1 MSIAIDLSDEVALV
15 TGGGSGIGEAIATTL
30 ARAGAAVAI
39 ADLSQEAAARVAD
52 AIRASGGTALP
63 LQMDIGDPAAIQTA
77 IAQLRS
83 ELGPI
88 SILVNNAA
96 TWVVKEFRDT
106 TAAEVERVVG
116 VTLIGTIN
124 VTRAALPDVVERRGR
139 VINTISD
146 SARTGERFMS
156 VYAAAKAGLIGLTKS
171 LAKEVGGDGVT
182 VNGVSPGTTSTPGG
196 SAFIDAAGGPEKL
209 ARAYPMGRIGE
220 PQDIANAVLF
230 FASPLSSWITG
241 QVLSVSGGFT
251 MV

>member
-1 MSIAIDLSDEVALV
+1 MSVAIDLSGEVALV
-15 TGGGSGIGEAIATTL
+15 TGGGSGIGEAIACTL
-30 ARAGAAVAI
+30 ARAGAAVAV
-39 ADLSQEAAARVAD
+39 ADLSEESAARVAG
-52 AIRASGGTALP
+52 AIRAAGGHALP
-63 LQMDIGDPAAIQTA
+63 LQMDIGSLDSVEAAVA
-77 IAQLRS
+77 RLHA

-96 TWVVKEFRDT
+96 AWVVKELKDT
-106 TAAEVERVVG
+106 TPAEVEHVVG
-116 VTLIGTIN
+116 ITLIGTIN

-146 SARTGERFMS
+146 SGRTGERFMS

-171 LAKEVGGDGVT
+171 VAKEVGGHGVT

-196 SAFIDAAGGPEKL
+196 SGFIEAAGGPEKL

>member
-1 MSIAIDLSDEVALV
+1 MSITIDLSGEVALV
-15 TGGGSGIGEAIATTL
+15 TGGGSGIGEAIATKL
-30 ARAGAAVAI
+30 ARAGAAVAV
-39 ADLSQEAAARVAD
+39 ADLSEESATCAGG
-52 AIRASGGTALP
+52 AINEGGGKALP
-63 LQMDIGDPAAIQTA
+63 VRMDIGDPASIEAG
-77 IAQLRS
+77 IALVHA
-83 ELGPI
+83 EFGPV

-96 TWVVKEFRDT
+96 AWVVKEFKET
-106 TAAEVERVVG
+106 TPAEVERVVG

-124 VTRAALPDVVERRGR
+124 VTRAALPDVLERRGR
-139 VINTISD
+139 IIYTISD

-171 LAKEVGGDGVT
+171 LAKEVGGHGVT

-196 SAFIDAAGGPEKL
+196 SAFIQAAGGPEKL

-220 PQDIANAVLF
+220 PDDIANAVLF

>member
-1 MSIAIDLSDEVALV
+1 MSIAIDLSGEVALV

-30 ARAGAAVAI
+30 ARAGAGVAV
-39 ADLSQEAAARVAD
+39 ADLSEESASRVAKS
-52 AIRASGGTALP
+52 ICESGGKAFAV
-63 LQMDIGDPAAIQTA
+63 QMDIGDPASVEAGISR
-77 IAQLRS
+77 LHS
-83 ELGPI
+83 ELGLI

-96 TWVVKEFRDT
+96 TWVVKEFKDT
-106 TAAEVERVVG
+106 TPQEVDRVID

-124 VTRAALPDVVERRGR
+124 VTRAALRDVVERKGR

-171 LAKEVGGDGVT
+171 LAKEVGRDGVT

-196 SAFIDAAGGPEKL
+196 SAFIEAAGGPEKL

-241 QVLSVSGGFT
+241 QILSVSGGFT

>member
-1 MSIAIDLSDEVALV
+1 MSIAIDLSGEVALV
-15 TGGGSGIGEAIATTL
+15 TGGGSGIGEGIATTL
-30 ARAGAAVAI
+30 AQAGAAVAI
-39 ADLSQEAAARVAD
+39 ADLSRESATRVAD
-52 AIRASGGTALP
+52 AICGNGGKALP
-63 LQMDIGDPAAIQTA
+63 LQMDIGDPASIEAALT
-77 IAQLRS
+77 QLRN

-96 TWVVKEFRDT
+96 TWVVKEFKDT
-106 TAAEVERVVG
+106 TPDEVDRVVG
-116 VTLIGTIN
+116 VTLVGTIN
-124 VTRAALPDVVERRGR
+124 VTRAALPDIIDRRGR

-146 SARTGERFMS
+146 SARTGERYMS

-171 LAKEVGGDGVT
+171 LAKEVGRDGVT

-196 SAFIDAAGGPEKL
+196 SAFIQAAGGPEKL
-209 ARAYPMGRIGE
+209 ARAYPMGRVGRAE
-220 PQDIANAVLF
+220 DIANAVLF

>member
-1 MSIAIDLSDEVALV
+1 MSIAIDLSGEVALV
-15 TGGGSGIGEAIATTL
+15 TGGGSGIGEAIASTL
-30 ARAGAAVAI
+30 ARAGAAVAV
-39 ADLSQEAAARVAD
+39 ADLSQESANRVAD
-52 AIRASGGTALP
+52 AICGAGGKSLA
-63 LQMDIGDPAAIQTA
+63 LQMDIGNSASVEAAISKLHA
-77 IAQLRS
+77 
-83 ELGPI
+83 ELGAI

-96 TWVVKEFRDT
+96 TWVVKEFADT
-106 TAAEVERVVG
+106 TPAEVDRVIG

-124 VTRAALPDVVERRGR
+124 VTRAALPDVIERRGR
-139 VINTISD
+139 IINTISD
-146 SARTGERFMS
+146 SGRTGERFMS

-171 LAKEVGGDGVT
+171 IAKEVGGRGVT

-196 SAFIDAAGGPEKL
+196 SGFIEAAGGAEKL

-241 QVLSVSGGFT
+241 QILSVSGGFT

>member
-1 MSIAIDLSDEVALV
+1 
-15 TGGGSGIGEAIATTL
+15 
-30 ARAGAAVAI
+30 
-39 ADLSQEAAARVAD
+39 
-52 AIRASGGTALP
+52 
-63 LQMDIGDPAAIQTA
+63 MDIGDPDSIEAAIA
-77 IAQLRS
+77 KLRT

-96 TWVVKEFRDT
+96 AWVVREFKDT
-106 TAAEVERVVG
+106 TPAEVERVIG
-116 VTLIGTIN
+116 ITLIGTIN
-124 VTRAALPDVVERRGR
+124 VTRAALPDVIERRGR

-171 LAKEVGGDGVT
+171 VAKEVGGSGVT

-196 SAFIDAAGGPEKL
+196 SGFIEAAGGPEKL
-209 ARAYPMGRIGE
+209 AKAYPMGRIGE

>member
-1 MSIAIDLSDEVALV
+1 MSISIDLSGEVALV
-15 TGGGSGIGEAIATTL
+15 TGGGSGIGEAIAITL
-30 ARAGAAVAI
+30 ARAGAGVAV
-39 ADLSQEAAARVAD
+39 ADLSEKSASRVAK
-52 AIRASGGTALP
+52 AICESGGKAFAV
-63 LQMDIGDPAAIQTA
+63 QMDIADPTSVEVAISR
-77 IAQLRS
+77 LHD
-83 ELGPI
+83 ELGQI

-96 TWVVKEFRDT
+96 TWVVKEFKDT
-106 TAAEVERVVG
+106 TPQEVDRVID

-124 VTRAALPDVVERRGR
+124 VTRAALRDVVERKGR

-156 VYAAAKAGLIGLTKS
+156 VYAAGKAGLIGLTKS
-171 LAKEVGGDGVT
+171 LAKEVGRDGVT

-196 SAFIDAAGGPEKL
+196 SAFIEAAGGPEKL

-241 QVLSVSGGFT
+241 QILSVSGGFT